1 MSADGEVIPVQIDI
15 TALICAALGIVASIT
30 VAAIQSHAQHSET
43 LSEMEK
49 RDALQA
55 QRIEQLEKKMDKHN
69 NLIERTYK
77 LEQDIA
83 VIQNDIKVA
92 NHRIDDLER
101 K

>member
-1 MSADGEVIPVQIDI
+1 MD
-15 TALICAALGIVASIT
+15 
-30 VAAIQSHAQHSET
+30 
-43 LSEMEK
+43 K

-83 VIQNDIKVA
+83 IIGLMTLNGNKKGLI
-92 NHRIDDLER
+92 L
-101 K
+101 

>member
-1 MSADGEVIPVQIDI
+1 MQIDI

-43 LSEMEK
+43 LSEMDK

-69 NLIERTYK
+69 QLIERVYR
-77 LEQDIA
+77 LEQHNVLVDE
-83 VIQNDIKVA
+83 QIKVA
-92 NHRIDDLER
+92 NHRIDDLEKDR
-101 K
+101 KD

>member
-1 MSADGEVIPVQIDI
+1 MQIDI

-49 RDALQA
+49 SDALQA

-69 NLIERTYK
+69 QLIERVYR
-77 LEQDIA
+77 LEQHNVLVDE
-83 VIQNDIKVA
+83 QIKVA
-92 NHRIDDLER
+92 NHRIDDIER

>member
-1 MSADGEVIPVQIDI
+1 MQIDI

-43 LSEMEK
+43 LSEMDK

-55 QRIEQLEKKMDKHN
+55 QKIEQLEKKMDKHN
-69 NLIERTYK
+69 QLIERVYR
-77 LEQDIA
+77 LEQHNVLVDE
-83 VIQNDIKVA
+83 QIKVA

>member
-1 MSADGEVIPVQIDI
+1 MQIDI

-43 LSEMEK
+43 LSEMDK

-69 NLIERTYK
+69 QLIERVYR
-77 LEQDIA
+77 LEQHSVLTDE
-83 VIQNDIKVA
+83 QIKVA
-92 NHRIDDLER
+92 NHRIDDLE
-101 K
+101 KK

>member
-1 MSADGEVIPVQIDI
+1 MQIDI

-43 LSEMEK
+43 LSEMDK

-69 NLIERTYK
+69 QLIERMYHV
-77 LEQDIA
+77 EQA
-83 VIQNDIKVA
+83 VTVLDEKIRVA
-92 NHRIDDLER
+92 NHRIGDLEKR
-101 K
+101 KDD